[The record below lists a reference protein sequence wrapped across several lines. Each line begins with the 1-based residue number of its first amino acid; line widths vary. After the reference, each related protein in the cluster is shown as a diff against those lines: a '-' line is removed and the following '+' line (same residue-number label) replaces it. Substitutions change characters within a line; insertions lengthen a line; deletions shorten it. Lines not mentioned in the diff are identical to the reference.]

1 VSALFSL
8 PSAVTYPA
16 LFFLVLAESGG
27 LPVPG
32 ESSIMVASLS
42 ASRGSLSIPVVLAV
56 AIAAAIIG
64 DNLGYLG
71 GRLFGRRIWLWG
83 SWGRDRRRRWLDE
96 GDRFLDDHGAA
107 AVVGGRWLPV
117 ARFTVAWLAGINR
130 MPWPKFLVWNAVGAF
145 TWVVAVGL
153 AAYYIGHKAESAIT
167 ALGLVGLLGLVIAL
181 VGHGIWTRRSSN
193 LAGRAA
199 GRRG

>member
-42 ASRGSLSIPVVLAV
+42 AARGSLSIPVVLAV

-96 GDRFLDDHGAA
+96 GDRFLDDHGAV

-130 MPWPKFLVWNAVGAF
+130 MPWPKFLVWNAVGGV
-145 TWVVAVGL
+145 TWVVTVGL

-167 ALGLVGLLGLVIAL
+167 ALGLVGLLGLVIAF
-181 VGHGIWTRRSSN
+181 VGHGIWTRRSSHP
-193 LAGRAA
+193 AGRAA
-199 GRRG
+199 ERRG

>member
-130 MPWPKFLVWNAVGAF
+130 MPWPKFLVWNAVGGF
-145 TWVVAVGL
+145 TWVVTVGL

-181 VGHGIWTRRSSN
+181 VGHGIWMRRSSHPG
-193 LAGRAA
+193 GRAA
-199 GRRG
+199 GRP